1 MDPALRMRVELA
13 VPWVMEPSYRTAT
26 TSQRFIDCL
35 ELGPGFISKPLAQEP
50 WSE

>member
-1 MDPALRMRVELA
+1 MDPALRMRFELA
-13 VPWVMEPSYRTAT
+13 VPWVWEPSYRTPPRP
-26 TSQRFIDCL
+26 SDLLIVW